1 LRLSDK
7 EESRAEPPV
16 GVALQERRRDQIG
29 PVGKINDAVL
39 PEGGAGIA
47 AARRKCGEDRGGVV
61 TAPIARR
68 TGNAHIGDAR
78 IAGQGL
84 GAADRR
90 QREAKVEAL
99 SRAGYLLLPSLWY
112 ENAPVAIVEAA
123 AYGLG
128 VIGSDIGA
136 IPEFVEEDR
145 TGLLFPTGD
154 AAALAALMTRV
165 AQDAAALPGL
175 EARSEAFARRFAVDR
190 MIDAY
195 E

>member
-1 LRLSDK
+1 MLSRLTVEKGVRVVLEAVARLPRELDIEIVIAGK
-7 EESRAEPPV
+7 GPLEDEVRA
-16 GVALQERRRDQIG
+16 
-29 PVGKINDAVL
+29 
-39 PEGGAGIA
+39 A
-47 AARRKCGEDRGGVV
+47 AARD
-61 TAPIARR
+61 P
-68 TGNAHIGDAR
+68 R
-78 IAGQGL
+78 IIFL
-84 GAADRR
+84 GYVE
-90 QREAKVEAL
+90 REAKVEAL

-195 E
+195 EELYVASLSRQPAFAVAT